1 MNIQAAIA
9 QVVAGQSLSRADME
23 TVMRTVMQGEATE
36 AQVGG
41 LLVGLRMKGE
51 TIDEIVGAASVM
63 RSRNSLFNLI
73 FCIGFSFIT

>member
-36 AQVGG
+36 AQIGG
-41 LLVGLRMKGE
+41 PNRVQVSARPRPKSVARPGAPNRGPKSGAQIKGPN
-51 TIDEIVGAASVM
+51 G
-63 RSRNSLFNLI
+63 
-73 FCIGFSFIT
+73 